1 MVYKLYYGMDTI
13 LKIIFRQDLQDLQDI
28 FFLLRFPEE
37 TGKIESAFSGKKLI
51 TTTMREYY
59 QIY

>member
-28 FFLLRFPEE
+28 FFLFRFPEE
-37 TGKIESAFSGKKLI
+37 TGKILSSVFIKIRIHSYI
-51 TTTMREYY
+51 F
-59 QIY
+59 